1 MRAVPAVR
9 LARMG
14 AAILLLWPLPS
25 FHVALVTLVS
35 AVGVEGC
42 ATGQRLARAADPP
55 ARRVA
60 LPI

>member
-14 AAILLLWPLPS
+14 AAILLLWPLLR
-25 FHVALVTLVS
+25 FHVAVAS
-35 AVGVEGC
+35 AVGVVGC
-42 ATGQRLARAADPP
+42 STGQRLARAAYPP
-55 ARRVA
+55 ARHVA

>member
-25 FHVALVTLVS
+25 FHVALVS
-35 AVGVEGC
+35 AVGVVGC

-55 ARRVA
+55 ARSVA